1 MKLTPFGKLV
11 RHHRLHKEI
20 ALSEMSTAVGV
31 STAFASAVET
41 GVKRIPTDYP
51 DKVIAALDLNA
62 KEAAELHEAAELSVP
77 EVKITLAKNA
87 PRADREVAA
96 LFARR
101 FNNLP
106 AETKMSIR
114 HLLEDDVVE

>member
-20 ALSEMSTAVGV
+20 ALNEMSSMIGV
-31 STAFASAVET
+31 SNAFASAVET

-51 DKVIAALDLNA
+51 TKVITALDLT
-62 KEAAELHEAAELSVP
+62 KDEAAELLEAVNLSAP
-77 EVKITLAKNA
+77 EIKISLDRTTSK
-87 PRADREVAA
+87 ADREVVA

-101 FNNLP
+101 FKNLP
-106 AETKMSIR
+106 DDTKLNIR
-114 HLLEDDVVE
+114 HLLEDDAVE

>member
-20 ALSEMSTAVGV
+20 ALTEMSAAVGV

-41 GVKRIPTDYP
+41 GVKRIPNDYP
-51 DKVIAALDLNA
+51 TKVIAALGLTPREA
-62 KEAAELHEAAELSVP
+62 EELREAAEISAS
-77 EVKITLAKNA
+77 EVKILMAKNA
-87 PRADREVAA
+87 PRSDREVVAM
-96 LFARR
+96 FARR

-106 AETKMSIR
+106 ADTKLSIR
-114 HLLEDDVVE
+114 TLLEDDVVE

>member
-20 ALSEMSTAVGV
+20 ALSEMSAAIGV

-51 DKVIAALDLNA
+51 AKVVSALDLSRD
-62 KEAAELHEAAELSVP
+62 EADALHHAAELSAP
-77 EVKITLAKNA
+77 EVKISLARNA
-87 PRADREVAA
+87 PRSDREVVA

-106 AETKMSIR
+106 ADTKMSIR

>member
-20 ALSEMSTAVGV
+20 ALTEMSAAVGV

-41 GVKRIPTDYP
+41 GVKRIPNDYP
-51 DKVIAALDLNA
+51 TKVIAALDLTPREA
-62 KEAAELHEAAELSVP
+62 EELREAAEISASEI
-77 EVKITLAKNA
+77 KILMAKNA
-87 PRADREVAA
+87 PRSDGEVVAM
-96 LFARR
+96 FARR

-106 AETKMSIR
+106 ADTKLSIR
-114 HLLEDDVVE
+114 TLLEDDVVE

>member
-20 ALSEMSTAVGV
+20 ALSEMSAAIGV

-51 DKVIAALDLNA
+51 SKVICALDLSPE
-62 KEAAELHEAAELSVP
+62 EAADLQEAAELSVP
-77 EVKITLAKNA
+77 EVKITLSKNA
-87 PRADREVAA
+87 PRSDREVVA

-106 AETKMSIR
+106 ADTKMSIR